1 MNKHKFRIP
10 AALLA
15 LSLIAALSACGVLPA
30 AGQNDPTVVPTV
42 TGSTEVTAEGRIIP
56 RDDTTLAFSLA
67 GEVAEI
73 LVDEGQSVDQGE
85 VLARLG
91 NLEDLEAA
99 VTTAEYERM
108 SAEQA
113 LKDLND
119 TAGVSSS
126 QAEQEA
132 AAAENAL
139 IEARQALADLD
150 TTAFQQDLDN
160 AIVDV
165 RDAEDDLE
173 DAQEAFDDVAD
184 LDDDNQTR
192 INAEDALEDAQ
203 EAYDQAVRDRD
214 RLRNQLAQARADVE
228 LAEAHV
234 ADAQRIADKR
244 AQGPDPDELALA
256 QSRLA
261 SAEAQLAS
269 ARRALEDSQLTAP
282 YAGTI
287 VDIQVS
293 ANEWVTAGEPVI
305 VFADDSQWY
314 AETTDLTEIDVVRI
328 NQGQRV
334 TIVPDAM
341 PGLELSGVV
350 ESIARTYTERS
361 GDTTYRTLIRLDVDP
376 DGLRWGMNVVVRFE
390 E

>member
-234 ADAQRIADKR
+234 ADAQRIANKR

-269 ARRALEDSQLTAP
+269 AQRALDDSQLTAP

-293 ANEWVTAGEPVI
+293 ANEWVTAGEPVM

-328 NQGQRV
+328 SQGQRV
-334 TIVPDAM
+334 TVIPDAM

-361 GDTTYRTLIRLDVDP
+361 GDTTYRTLIRLDDDA